1 MSVALTQGK
10 PRRLTGLGAMV
21 ALIAIIADQL
31 VKNWLLLGP
40 MREPQVFEITSFFN
54 VVSAWNKGVSFSLL
68 WMPSAFG
75 PWILSG
81 VAVAISIGLAVWL
94 TRVSQWLTALGIGLV
109 IGGALGNVID
119 RIRFGAV
126 FDFLDFYVG
135 TYHWPAFNVAD
146 SCICVGVVL
155 LLWDGLF
162 HGQERGKS

>member
-1 MSVALTQGK
+1 MSVAVAQGR
-10 PRRLTGLGAMV
+10 PRRLTGLGLVV
-21 ALIAIIADQL
+21 AVIVIIADQV

-40 MREPQVFEITSFFN
+40 MREPQIFEITSFFN

-81 VAVAISIGLAVWL
+81 VAIVISLGLAVWL
-94 TRVSQWLTALGIGLV
+94 TRVSQIVTALGIGLV

-126 FDFLDFYVG
+126 FDFLDFYLG

>member
-1 MSVALTQGK
+1 MAMAASRVSP
-10 PRRLTGLGAMV
+10 PRLAGLGAAMAV
-21 ALIAIIADQL
+21 TAIIADQL

-40 MREPQVFEITSFFN
+40 MQQPQIFEITSFFN

-68 WMPSAFG
+68 WMPSEAG
-75 PWILSG
+75 PWILSA
-81 VAVAISIGLAVWL
+81 VAVAISLGLAVWL
-94 TRVSQWLTALGIGLV
+94 TRVSQRLTALGIGLV

-126 FDFLDFYVG
+126 FDFLDFYIG
-135 TYHWPAFNVAD
+135 AWHWPAFNVAD
-146 SCICVGVVL
+146 SCITVGVVL

>member
-1 MSVALTQGK
+1 MSVAVAQGK
-10 PRRLTGLGAMV
+10 AGRLTGLGAAIAV
-21 ALIAIIADQL
+21 VAIIADQL

-40 MREPQVFEITSFFN
+40 MREPQLFEITPFFN

-68 WMPSAFG
+68 WMPSQYG

-81 VAVAISIGLAVWL
+81 VAIAISLGLAVWL
-94 TRVSQWLTALGIGLV
+94 TRVSQLVTAIGIGLV

>member
-1 MSVALTQGK
+1 MTMAATRTSP
-10 PRRLTGLGAMV
+10 PRFVWLGAMMAV
-21 ALIAIIADQL
+21 IAIIADQL

-40 MREPQVFEITSFFN
+40 MKEPQVFELTSFFN

-75 PWILSG
+75 PWILSA
-81 VAVAISIGLAVWL
+81 VAVLISLGLAVWL
-94 TRVSQWLTALGIGLV
+94 TRVSQRLTALGIGLV

-135 TYHWPAFNVAD
+135 NWHWPAFNVAD
-146 SCICVGVVL
+146 SCITVGVVL